1 MRPPSVHATPACTA
15 TPAGCPCDVARLL
28 HGPHRVAA
36 RLVMILLSC
45 QRWPPAAIA
54 ELLGY
59 DPATVRR
66 WIHRYNQH
74 GVAGLEDRP
83 RGGRP
88 RLGSPR
94 LSERIRRLLAEPKAW
109 TTGRLYQRLGRPTM
123 SLGTLRRRVREVACW
138 RRPRLVARGDPDR
151 DKVLAPCGSRSP
163 SCPTVRSCWP
173 RTRPTSTCCP
183 GCAQPGLPT
192 APASGS

>member
-94 LSERIRRLLAEPKAW
+94 LSERIRRLLAEPKR
-109 TTGRLYQRLGRPTM
+109 GRLVGSTSGLA
-123 SLGTLRRRVREVACW
+123 V
-138 RRPRLVARGDPDR
+138 PR
-151 DKVLAPCGSRSP
+151 
-163 SCPTVRSCWP
+163 
-173 RTRPTSTCCP
+173 
-183 GCAQPGLPT
+183 
-192 APASGS
+192 

>member
-15 TPAGCPCDVARLL
+15 TPAGCPCHVARLL
-28 HGPHRVAA
+28 HGPHRVAV

-83 RGGRP
+83 GHRRATQLTMAARWLHAVQAG
-88 RLGSPR
+88 RLGCRWS
-94 LSERIRRLLAEPKAW
+94 S
-109 TTGRLYQRLGRPTM
+109 
-123 SLGTLRRRVREVACW
+123 TLR
-138 RRPRLVARGDPDR
+138 
-151 DKVLAPCGSRSP
+151 
-163 SCPTVRSCWP
+163 
-173 RTRPTSTCCP
+173 
-183 GCAQPGLPT
+183 AQAG
-192 APASGS
+192 GGV